1 MITIGD
7 RIKKRR
13 KELNLTQLQLAEKL
27 NVTDRAVS
35 KWEQNDGNP
44 DFSILSTLAEALDV
58 SLDYLITGKNY
69 KSSNV
74 EAEDMYEAEDLGA
87 IVKCKQCGERLP
99 KGVQYCPV
107 CGKKVSLCDK
117 KENI

>member
-44 DFSILSTLAEALDV
+44 DFSILSTLAEVLDV
-58 SLDYLITGKNY
+58 TLDYLIAGKTYRASNIENEE
-69 KSSNV
+69 NV
-74 EAEDMYEAEDLGA
+74 EDENQDA

-99 KGVQYCPV
+99 RGVQYCPI
-107 CGKKVSLCDK
+107 CGMKVSLSDK